1 VNISFLKVAQL
12 ELDEAF
18 EYYESAQ
25 EGLGFRFQAKV
36 ENAISRIEK
45 FPNMYQEIGRY
56 SRRCL
61 VHKFPYG
68 VIYQVRKTP
77 NQILVVAIAHLH
89 RKPDYWYSRERQT

>member
-1 VNISFLKVAQL
+1 MNISFLKVAQL

-25 EGLGFRFQAKV
+25 EGLGFRFQAEV

-68 VIYQVRKTP
+68 VIYQVRPP

-89 RKPDYWYSRERQT
+89 RKPDYWYSR